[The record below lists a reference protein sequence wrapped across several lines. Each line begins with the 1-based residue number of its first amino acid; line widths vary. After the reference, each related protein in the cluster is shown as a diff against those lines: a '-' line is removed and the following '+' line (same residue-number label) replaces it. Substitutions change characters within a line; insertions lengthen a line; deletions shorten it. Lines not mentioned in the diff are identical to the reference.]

1 MQEKKSFSR
10 VLGTGGYLPG
20 KPVTNQDLV
29 NRLRELDVETS
40 DEWIKERT
48 GITSRYF
55 CGEMSTRDLGYIAAK
70 QAIEAAENN
79 VKWMEKNFQNIW
91 TWLKEQQ

>member
-1 MQEKKSFSR
+1 MQEKKFFSR

-29 NRLRELDVETS
+29 NRLRKLDVETS
-40 DEWIKERT
+40 DEWIKERS

-55 CGEMSTRDLGYIAAK
+55 CGKMSTRDIGHKAAR
-70 QAIEAAENN
+70 QAIKLR
-79 VKWMEKNFQNIW
+79 VS
-91 TWLKEQQ
+91 T